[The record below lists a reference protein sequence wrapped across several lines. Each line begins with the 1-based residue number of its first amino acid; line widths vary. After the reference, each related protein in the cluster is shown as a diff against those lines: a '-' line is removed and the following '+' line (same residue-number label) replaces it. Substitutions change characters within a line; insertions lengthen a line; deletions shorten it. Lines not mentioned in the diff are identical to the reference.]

1 MQQCVLYES
10 STFVL
15 AFIHVV
21 ICIMS
26 STICALATPPG
37 VAGLAVVRI
46 SGPEAIERCNRFF
59 RGSVSLIEVADHSI
73 HYGWWTDG
81 DRRIDSVTAMI
92 FRNPHSYTG
101 EDVIEIGCHGGPF
114 VVEQILSSLH
124 AVDVQPAQPGEF
136 TRRAFINGKLDL
148 TQVEAV
154 ADLIHSQTR
163 VGAQTAAR
171 QLAGGFTKK
180 LSELREQLLSASGLL
195 EVELDFSEEGYEFVS
210 RSAFSQTL
218 EDAVQ
223 FSRSLVDSASS
234 AEVLRSGFYCA
245 VVGFP
250 NAGKSSLFNAL
261 LDRPRAIVS
270 HIPGT
275 TRDYLEE
282 SVIIDGFT
290 IHLYDTAGLR
300 NTEDTIELQ
309 GILLTASLLEQ
320 SNMILVVND
329 ASEGFDHS
337 DNLAE
342 SLRIRYE
349 GTPVHVVQNKM
360 DLVDGLIPPT
370 RHLDVPCSTQED
382 TGIDSVRKLLVAS
395 VKHSSAGIQD
405 VLVNARQAAL
415 LRILTYHLESAHAA
429 LEIKA
434 PADLIAIDV
443 RAAIRIMGEISGETW
458 NPDVLDSVFSRFCIG
473 K

>member
-1 MQQCVLYES
+1 
-10 STFVL
+10 
-15 AFIHVV
+15 
-21 ICIMS
+21 MS

-37 VAGLAVVRI
+37 VAGLAVIRI
-46 SGPEAIERCNRFF
+46 SGPEAVGVCAMSF
-59 RGSVSLIEVADHSI
+59 RGAEALTTVADHTI
-73 HYGWWTDG
+73 HYGWWVDG
-81 DRRIDSVTAMI
+81 DRRIDAVTATV

-101 EDVIEIGCHGGPF
+101 EDVVEVGCHGGPF

-124 AVDVQPAQPGEF
+124 TAGIRPAEPGEF

-154 ADLIHSQTR
+154 ADLIHAQTR

-180 LSELREQLLSASGLL
+180 LSHLREQLLSASGLL

-210 RSAFSQTL
+210 RSAFAETL
-218 EDAVQ
+218 DETLTFTQ
-223 FSRSLVDSASS
+223 RLVDSAAS
-234 AEVLRSGFYCA
+234 AEVLRSGFYAA

-282 SVIIDGFT
+282 SVIIDGYT

-309 GILLTASLLEQ
+309 GILLTDSLLEQ
-320 SNMILVVND
+320 SDLILVVND
-329 ASEGFDHS
+329 AAEGFDHS
-337 DNLAE
+337 DALAA
-342 SLRIRYE
+342 SLRDRYQ
-349 GTPVHVVQNKM
+349 GTPLLIVQNKM
-360 DLVDGLIPPT
+360 DLVEGLVPPNRGTDIP
-370 RHLDVPCSTQED
+370 SSSKEFG
-382 TGIDSVRKLLVAS
+382 GIEHIRKQLVAA
-395 VKHSSAGIQD
+395 VKHSSSGIQD
-405 VLVNARQAAL
+405 ILVNARQAAL
-415 LRILTYHLESAHAA
+415 LRTLAQHLASARQA
-429 LEIKA
+429 LDVHA
-434 PADLIAIDV
+434 PADLIAIDI
-443 RAAIRIMGEISGETW
+443 RAAVRIMGELSGETW
-458 NPDVLDSVFSRFCIG
+458 NPDVLDTVFSRFCIG